1 MFEKLD
7 KLDVAMDPNNEGPN
21 HTETMKVHA
30 LYAAELLAELKRAN
44 QRYEEVVD
52 LAQGLGAILKKME
65 IQVESLTEEVKNKHD
80 HQVAYMQ
87 KANKEMV
94 DLYAQLKI

>member
-44 QRYEEVVD
+44 QRYEEVMD

-65 IQVESLTEEVKNKHD
+65 IQVESLTMELKNKQE

-87 KANKEMV
+87 KS
-94 DLYAQLKI
+94 